1 MLWISFCVTR
11 DWYIHPPG
19 FRTSTQI
26 ALLVCATSRKAAQQ
40 FVGASTDNMHLA
52 GLINGVRVK
61 IQYSA
66 NRLDRVGLIVPLIKA
81 GTA

>member
-1 MLWISFCVTR
+1 
-11 DWYIHPPG
+11 
-19 FRTSTQI
+19 
-26 ALLVCATSRKAAQQ
+26 
-40 FVGASTDNMHLA
+40 MHLA